1 MPLYNPSSGSGVGGS
16 GTAGA
21 ISKFSDSSTLANSI
35 LTESGTVL
43 TLAGS
48 ASVAGGTVTANA
60 PSLSITKTW
69 NNGAVS
75 FNEILIDITST
86 ANGSSTFIDCYD
98 DTVRRFWVS
107 NGGTVN
113 ASQFVAGGDS
123 TLLRDAANTFG
134 QRNGA
139 NAQTYNLYGTY
150 TSGSDYRRLRTT
162 MSTGGAVTIAAE
174 GLAGG
179 ATGNSIA
186 VSVDGTTRLSI
197 ASTGIPTFTT
207 DQIRLSTFKTPSSAT
222 DTGTAGTICYDANFI
237 YICTAANTWKRV
249 AISTW

>member
-113 ASQFVAGGDS
+113 ATQVIAGGDAV
-123 TLLRDAANTFG
+123 LLRDAANTWG
-134 QRNGA
+134 IRNGTT
-139 NAQTYNLYGTY
+139 AQGARIYNTY
-150 TSGSDYRRLRTT
+150 TDASNYERGLWSWVSNILRIGTEKLG
-162 MSTGGAVTIAAE
+162 TGVARAMEFIT
-174 GLAGG
+174 
-179 ATGNSIA
+179 
-186 VSVDGTTRLSI
+186 DGTVRMTIGTTGVVSI
-197 ASTGIPTFTT
+197 SG
-207 DQIRLSTFKTPSSAT
+207 DQIQIATAKTPSSAT
-222 DTGTAGTICYDANFI
+222 DTGTAGAICRDASYI
-237 YICTAANTWKRV
+237 YVCTATNTWKRA
-249 AISTW
+249 AIATW